1 MLERAYDVGGFELQA
16 RIAEKLYAAFHE
28 HAIDVGDAE
37 ELAKIASSEPE
48 FGSYEESLKFIKS
61 DEGLYELDKKL
72 EKAVA
77 WGVEQVTTSSHRML
91 RNRTADSCAFYL
103 GPDIHFGPDRRISR
117 GNQARSVV

>member
-48 FGSYEESLKFIKS
+48 FGSYEESLKFVQS
-61 DEGLYELDKKL
+61 DDGLYELDKKL

-77 WGVEQVTTSSHRML
+77 WGVEQVTTL
-91 RNRTADSCAFYL
+91 CIAW
-103 GPDIHFGPDRRISR
+103 
-117 GNQARSVV
+117 